1 MANVTMSCRHTVTK
15 IRACMVD
22 GTKVGIAVGSKGYGL
37 SGKDESV
44 WLHFCE
50 KNVQF

>member
-1 MANVTMSCRHTVTK
+1 MANVTTSCRHIITK
-15 IRACMVD
+15 IRACKVD
-22 GTKVGIAVGSKGYGL
+22 GTKVGITVGSKGYGL

-44 WLHFCE
+44 CLHFCE